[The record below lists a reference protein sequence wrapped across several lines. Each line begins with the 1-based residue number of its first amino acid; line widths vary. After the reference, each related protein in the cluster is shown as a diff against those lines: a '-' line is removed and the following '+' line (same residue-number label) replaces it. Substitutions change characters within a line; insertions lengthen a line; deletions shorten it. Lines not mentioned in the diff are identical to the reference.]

1 MATSQ
6 INYLVLVV
14 AVSMLLSGCSS
25 MLCQAQTDKATDPLS
40 QHDQQKQCER
50 LINQHIDDERRQQR
64 VDNQQL
70 LDESIKQNTR

>member
-1 MATSQ
+1 
-6 INYLVLVV
+6 
-14 AVSMLLSGCSS
+14 